1 MDWAPSITFCAT
13 TRERSWRAACLDD
26 QITYTAS
33 VTQWPVTIWT
43 SFSFW
48 HCSSTRPWWQVQEHE
63 HYLST
68 QQWASTCIRATP
80 HTYSGYHCPGK
91 HFNHERAVQPR
102 FWSVLYFFHQARREN
117 NIFRMIVVRVAQ
129 KTFCFPFLL
138 TCSICSCQ
146 TVSHHIFGT
155 KAQLRLCIKKVQLR
169 PPKIIVCWLSMVYRH
184 FKNLVMDLLT
194 DWACWT

>member
-1 MDWAPSITFCAT
+1 
-13 TRERSWRAACLDD
+13 
-26 QITYTAS
+26 
-33 VTQWPVTIWT
+33 
-43 SFSFW
+43 
-48 HCSSTRPWWQVQEHE
+48 
-63 HYLST
+63 
-68 QQWASTCIRATP
+68 
-80 HTYSGYHCPGK
+80 
-91 HFNHERAVQPR
+91 
-102 FWSVLYFFHQARREN
+102 
-117 NIFRMIVVRVAQ
+117 MIVVRVAQ

-194 DWACWT
+194 DWAC